1 LYGSAFGD
9 SGGPQ
14 NETGV
19 YTGIQLQL
27 TRKWRLSAYLDQY
40 QFPWLRFGVPR
51 STAGLDA
58 RVVLDYEPRPW
69 LSSYLQYRSTSEE
82 AGTERP
88 GPGGRSLDA
97 VEPEQRQS
105 LRWHTEYR
113 FSNALSL
120 RTRLEGS
127 RAQLGTQ
134 TPAYGVLV
142 SQGLQ
147 LSLGNLEIDTGLTF
161 FDTDGYAAR
170 IYAYEHDLLY
180 SFSVPVFHGE
190 GQRSYVLARY
200 DPLPSLTLEAK
211 YGVTRYVNRN
221 KVGSGLSATP
231 GNHER
236 EIRFQIRWH
245 F

>member
-1 LYGSAFGD
+1 
-9 SGGPQ
+9 
-14 NETGV
+14 
-19 YTGIQLQL
+19 
-27 TRKWRLSAYLDQY
+27 
-40 QFPWLRFGVPR
+40 
-51 STAGLDA
+51 
-58 RVVLDYEPRPW
+58 
-69 LSSYLQYRSTSEE
+69 
-82 AGTERP
+82 
-88 GPGGRSLDA
+88 

-113 FSNALSL
+113 FSDALSL

-127 RAQLGTQ
+127 QAQLGAQ

-147 LSLGNLEIDTGLTF
+147 LSLGDLEIDTGLTF

-211 YGVTRYVNRN
+211 YGVTRYANRN
-221 KVGSGLSATP
+221 KVGSGLNATP